1 MIFETISNPVEI
13 GEIGELCTRGFH
25 IFQGYVKDEA
35 KTAENFTAKGG
46 WWKTGDLAIV
56 RPDGAV
62 K

>member
-1 MIFETISNPVEI
+1 MAI

-25 IFQGYVKDEA
+25 IFQGYVKDEE
-35 KTAENFTAKGG
+35 KTKENFTSDG